1 MTYRPG
7 MGHEADE
14 QLIGAKAR
22 NLALLSEA
30 GFRVPS
36 FFVVTSDAF
45 AHALGVREHE
55 PPADLPASFQLPST
69 LLQEIESAAA
79 AMWPD
84 NRFLAVRSSAVGED
98 GAELSYAGQLVS
110 FLFVRRTDI
119 AECVV
124 NVWRSAFSERVA
136 AYRRNNQVEGTLPR
150 VAVIVQEMVDA
161 DASGV
166 AFGIDPVV
174 GDRNAVVISAVY
186 GLGEGLVSGELD
198 ADTYTVRGEEI
209 TSSIAAK
216 QGRVVLDREGGKFT
230 RTEDLPELLR
240 ASSVLDN
247 QQVHEIAGVTR
258 KLGRLFGAPQ
268 DVEWGIAGGVLHLLQ
283 SRPVT
288 GLRATPDRTRGKI
301 IWDNSNIIESYSG
314 VTTPLTFSFVRDVY
328 SEVYRELCR
337 ILGVDDET
345 IQRNRA
351 IFEMLGLIKGRIYYN
366 LLNWYR
372 VLALLPGYTIN
383 AGFMETMMG
392 VKERMEE
399 IPSVVPSTRNPY
411 FRLGLSVYRLI
422 TNLLAL
428 PKNIVL
434 FQDHLNATLAPL
446 EKRDLGELGPEDL
459 RATYFMLETSLLQR
473 WRIPILNDFYTM
485 IFFGVLKGMIEKWG
499 LDDAGTL
506 HNDLLSGE
514 GGIISTEPLRRL
526 ASIAATI
533 KPHADLVESFRNAS
547 HAETLA
553 ALDRY
558 PEIRRDVGEYIFR
571 FGDRYIGELKLETV
585 TPKER
590 PELVIAMLAGYV
602 LHGGSES
609 RIDAGGLRRQ
619 AEAQVR
625 KNLRGALRRWLFEK
639 LLRQTRERVKNRENL
654 RFERTRVFGVVRRLF
669 LAMGERYRAEGLLD
683 NRRDIFWL
691 TKEEIFDIISGTT
704 VTVNLRELVRARRAE
719 FAGYEK
725 DRPADRFTTWGAVHL
740 GNTFMEQGTTGA
752 AHGDGMSGTP
762 CCPGVVRA
770 RVRVVI
776 DPSTEPPLNDEI
788 LVAERTDPGWA
799 PLFPMASGLLVER
812 GSLLSH
818 SAIVAREMG
827 IPAIVGISGLLENIR
842 TGDLVEMDGALG
854 TIRLLE
860 RSTET

>member
-7 MGHEADE
+7 TGHVADE

-22 NLALLSEA
+22 NLAVLSEA

-45 AHALGVREHE
+45 AQVAGSDAPGSLAELPSSFSL
-55 PPADLPASFQLPST
+55 PPA
-69 LLQEIESAAA
+69 LLQEIESTAA

-84 NRFLAVRSSAVGED
+84 DRFLAVRSSAIGED
-98 GAELSYAGQLVS
+98 GTELSYAGQLVS
-110 FLFVRRTDI
+110 FLFVRRGDI
-119 AECVV
+119 AGCVV
-124 NVWRSAFSERVA
+124 NVWRSAFSERVT
-136 AYRRNNQVEGTLPR
+136 AYRRNNQVEGAFPH

-161 DASGV
+161 DVSGV
-166 AFGIDPVV
+166 AFGIDPVM

-209 TSSIAAK
+209 TSSVAAK

-230 RTEDLPELLR
+230 RTEELPEPMRVR
-240 ASSVLDN
+240 AVLDDA
-247 QQVHEIAGVTR
+247 QVREIAGITR
-258 KLGRLFGAPQ
+258 RLGHLFGTPQ
-268 DVEWGIAGGVLHLLQ
+268 DVEWCIADETLHLLQ

-301 IWDNSNIIESYSG
+301 IWDNSNIIESYAG

-337 ILGVDDET
+337 ILGVDAET
-345 IQRNRA
+345 IERNQA

-383 AGFMETMMG
+383 ARFMETMMG
-392 VKERMEE
+392 VKERLEE
-399 IPSVVPSTRNPY
+399 TPSVVPSTRNPY
-411 FRLGLSVYRLI
+411 IRLGLSIYRLI

-434 FQDHLNATLAPL
+434 FQDYLNATLAPL
-446 EKRDLGELGPEDL
+446 EKRDLGELSPEEL
-459 RATYFMLETSLLQR
+459 RATYFMLERSLLQR

-485 IFFGVLKGMIEKWG
+485 IFFGVLKGMIEKWN

-526 ASIAATI
+526 ASIATTI
-533 KPHADLVESFRNAS
+533 RPHADLVESFRNAS
-547 HAETLA
+547 HVETLA

-558 PEIRRDVGEYIFR
+558 PEIRRVVDEYIFR

-590 PELVIAMLAGYV
+590 PDLVIGMLAGYV

-609 RIDAGGLRRQ
+609 RVDAGGLRRQ
-619 AEAQVR
+619 AEERVR

-639 LLRQTRERVKNRENL
+639 LLRQARERVKNRENL

-669 LAMGERYRAEGLLD
+669 LAMGDRYSAEGLLD

-691 TKEEIFDIISGTT
+691 TKEEIFDVITGTA
-704 VTVNLRELVRARRAE
+704 VTVNLRELVRVRREE
-719 FAGYEK
+719 FAAYEK
-725 DRPADRFTTWGAVHL
+725 ERPADRFTTWGAVHL
-740 GNTFMEQGTTGA
+740 GNTFVEQATA
-752 AHGDGMSGTP
+752 APVHGDGLSGTP

-776 DPSTEPPLNDEI
+776 NPSSEPPLHDEI

-827 IPAIVGISGLLENIR
+827 IPAIVGISGLLENMKS
-842 TGDLVEMDGALG
+842 GDLVEMDGARG
-854 TIRLLE
+854 TIRVLE
-860 RSTET
+860 RSADA